1 MSSAES
7 SPTANTVDRSIS
19 AGAPERAPLRADA
32 REACACSGHLTGVN
46 EASGESPHA
55 PVAVLHGRSA
65 SSSALLSEGL
75 PESPQDTAPP
85 PAIPA
90 SASSPNDGTPS
101 IRNTA
106 LSTPTAEAA
115 SAARS
120 VHTAST
126 SKPTNSTS
134 GRSFAHATVYSPL
147 PQPKSSTTCENA
159 FPRTVPP
166 GAHASQR
173 PAHAAPSQQIQ
184 SLHP

>member
-19 AGAPERAPLRADA
+19 AGAPERAPLRTDA
-32 REACACSGHLTGVN
+32 REACACSGHLTSVN
-46 EASGESPHA
+46 EASGESPRA
-55 PVAVLHGRSA
+55 PVAVLHGRSV
-65 SSSALLSEGL
+65 SSSALLSEEL
-75 PESPQDTAPP
+75 QDTAPP

-106 LSTPTAEAA
+106 LSTPSAAAA

-120 VHTAST
+120 VHNAST